1 MGEEKAG
8 SREGKCNIMKEK
20 REKWGEKSCL
30 HIPQLLLFLPTSH
43 SLFFFL
49 QESFVWRELRYRS
62 YILLL
67 WAELCVSIAQE
78 DVSAQMWRECR
89 ITWAIRWAVRRH
101 CSAELPQPLQH
112 TPKVKRAPK
121 EVAKVKTHHPPQLS
135 SLLSSEEKPR
145 SENQWQQRW
154 KNFDFVELCPSKH
167 LAESVRNYLRFHKTF
182 CEKMLRL

>member
-1 MGEEKAG
+1 M
-8 SREGKCNIMKEK
+8 R
-20 REKWGEKSCL
+20 REKLPTYSPTTSISS
-30 HIPQLLLFLPTSH
+30 HIPH
-43 SLFFFL
+43 SLFFF
-49 QESFVWRELRYRS
+49 SPRVF
-62 YILLL
+62 
-67 WAELCVSIAQE
+67 CVTWVALPLIYTAAMSRVVCE
-78 DVSAQMWRECR
+78 HSPRRCVDTQMWRECR
-89 ITWAIRWAVRRH
+89 KTWAAIRWAVRRH
-101 CSAELPQPLQH
+101 RSAELPQPLHH

-182 CEKMLRL
+182 CEL

>member
-1 MGEEKAG
+1 M
-8 SREGKCNIMKEK
+8 R
-20 REKWGEKSCL
+20 REKLPTYSPTTSISS
-30 HIPQLLLFLPTSH
+30 HIPH

-67 WAELCVSIAQE
+67 WAEGCVSIAQE
-78 DVSAQMWRECR
+78 DVSTQMWRECR
-89 ITWAIRWAVRRH
+89 RTWAAIRWAVRRH
-101 CSAELPQPLQH
+101 CSAELPQH

-154 KNFDFVELCPSKH
+154 RNFNFVELCPSKH
-167 LAESVRNYLRFHKTF
+167 LAESVRHYLGFS
-182 CEKMLRL
+182 